1 MGETVVRH
9 KEGQTGQQELTNAV
23 NYEAIIRRVCKNVGY
38 DDEKSK
44 GLDYRTM
51 TVLVNVVPQS
61 QEIFDAVHKKKQKD
75 DTYLGE
81 SHEECLSPLNFR
93 IQMWCSISFFFHI

>member
-1 MGETVVRH
+1 
-9 KEGQTGQQELTNAV
+9 
-23 NYEAIIRRVCKNVGY
+23 VGY

-75 DTYLGE
+75 DFGAGD
-81 SHEECLSPLNFR
+81 
-93 IQMWCSISFFFHI
+93 